1 MRKRLPGCA
10 NTPAAGHPNKAPAL
24 SGLAVSR
31 IGAATERNRAM
42 SVNTETLAPPAG
54 RGYDFFQDTGV
65 AR

>member
-24 SGLAVSR
+24 SGLPTSR
-31 IGAATERNRAM
+31 IGAVTMRNRAM
-42 SVNTETLAPPAG
+42 SANTEITGPLIRLA
-54 RGYDFFQDTGV
+54 RV